1 MIRIV
6 GAILVL
12 GLLSGCASFLQMDD
26 DIALSGQGVLASY
39 DQSTGDLTDA
49 KRVGISASKRQV
61 RPVELATN
69 RWTDNKSL
77 PELLYLT
84 TGRKDR
90 IDPRSTTIFR
100 QGDR

>member
-1 MIRIV
+1 MLRLV
-6 GAILVL
+6 GSILVL

-39 DQSTGDLTDA
+39 DQSTGDLTDT

-61 RPVELATN
+61 KPVELAIN

-77 PELLYLT
+77 PELWNLT
-84 TGRKDR
+84 IGKKNR
-90 IDPRSTTIFR
+90 IDPRSTTR
-100 QGDR
+100 